1 MYIHAYKK
9 ISCKSSDWQ
18 KKIEQ
23 CQEAEKN
30 IERTEN
36 LPTPPPDQKSN
47 GPSLSSL
54 VSRKIPKRLLA
65 TPPTPT
71 RLINESK
78 QCLAIPANMKY
89 LNVATNGFFYII

>member
-30 IERTEN
+30 IEQTEN
-36 LPTPPPDQKSN
+36 LPPPHPPHHHQESN
-47 GPSLSSL
+47 GPSL
-54 VSRKIPKRLLA
+54 RDI
-65 TPPTPT
+65 
-71 RLINESK
+71 
-78 QCLAIPANMKY
+78 Y
-89 LNVATNGFFYII
+89 LGERECVV